1 MTAPFSVIL
10 CEGYHDRSF
19 LAGALLG
26 KLGWTEPAIDARG
39 RRLPHRDRWQSVAG
53 GDYGFS
59 HPSGAQLRLRPCHGH
74 SKIPAVARTIL
85 RERAT
90 RPFDRLILN
99 CDGDKCG
106 SGCTKT
112 SDCPSPSTQ
121 FCAANGLCLDRLPDG
136 SACDTKLTN
145 LVPTDAACLS
155 NACRRDST
163 AGNNRWF
170 CAPAGQCVK
179 ELSNGY
185 VAFVPSGYK
194 LCASDE
200 KLPNNLGIKVY
211 TCGNGGVWSVS
222 GCAVS
227 TISGYKG
234 CGDPGPTGYH
244 AGVQSVICSSGSSDI
259 DGCKLSKC
267 LECGHYYQKDGAL
280 ELCNGASC
288 NDGTSDRQELCRGKY
303 DICIDS
309 ACVPTY

>member
-1 MTAPFSVIL
+1 MPCGDGQETCKTGGEKAGIVGKRCDGDGNCKSVPL
-10 CEGYHDRSF
+10 YTCETTF
-19 LAGALLG
+19 
-26 KLGWTEPAIDARG
+26 
-39 RRLPHRDRWQSVAG
+39 
-53 GDYGFS
+53 
-59 HPSGAQLRLRPCHGH
+59 
-74 SKIPAVARTIL
+74 
-85 RERAT
+85 
-90 RPFDRLILN
+90 